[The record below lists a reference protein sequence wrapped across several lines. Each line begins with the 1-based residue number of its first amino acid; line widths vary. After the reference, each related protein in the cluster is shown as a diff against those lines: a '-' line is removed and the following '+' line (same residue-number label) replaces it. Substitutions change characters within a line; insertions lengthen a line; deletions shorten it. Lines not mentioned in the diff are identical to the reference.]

1 MKMNQKMLPS
11 TLAFT
16 AALLSLAS
24 SLQISLRS
32 DDVSLKSEKVSLK
45 SSNPPCLICHTL
57 HIRSCDPP
65 TPQTFNSRIPRQASP
80 TLSMWPKKLQSLLF
94 VSGGKAEPVSSEC
107 ADEPGCGEGGRRT
120 VCKIRSLF
128 ICSLFHSDAR
138 AGRKI
143 LQFRV

>member
-1 MKMNQKMLPS
+1 MKMSQKMLPS

-16 AALLSLAS
+16 ATLLSLAS
-24 SLQISLRS
+24 SLQISLKS
-32 DDVSLKSEKVSLK
+32 DKVSLKSEKVSLK

-57 HIRSCDPP
+57 HIQSCDPP

-94 VSGGKAEPVSSEC
+94 VSGVQAEPVSSEC

-143 LQFRV
+143 